1 MTSRRR
7 ATSSRKPRATASAV
21 TALRCRSGGRPASAR
36 CFTITANAT
45 DEHWHRWPRPYIRD
59 FHLLAHHLHDRA
71 MCLAGLRLDHTMRPL
86 SHREQQCLQCLMRGE
101 TPGQI
106 AAAWSCRAARFMGI
120 CERHG
125 ANWNARRS
133 SRPLPRPVA
142 STSSSKPIL
151 TSPSCNRPKPL

>member
-7 ATSSRKPRATASAV
+7 ATTSRKPRATASAV

-106 AAAWSCRAARFMGI
+106 AAALELSGSAV
-120 CERHG
+120 HG
-125 ANWNARRS
+125 HLRTARRKLECATIEQAIAKA
-133 SRPLPRPVA
+133 RRLDL
-142 STSSSKPIL
+142 IQ
-151 TSPSCNRPKPL
+151 